1 MTTHNNNTN
10 QNNNTA
16 AQSLFGIR
24 GQVLTYK
31 DNPLLVPAADCY
43 DYYPDGLVVVRD
55 GVIDAVGAYDDI
67 AGRYPGLD
75 RVDTYENAV
84 VMPGFIDCHLHYVQ
98 SPMIGSFGDTLL
110 DWLNR
115 YTFPTESKFRS
126 KEFADEVARVF
137 FRQLLQQLSLIHI

>member
-1 MTTHNNNTN
+1 MTTDNNNIN

-55 GVIDAVGAYDDI
+55 GVIDAVGAYGDVI
-67 AGRYPGLD
+67 GRYPGLD
-75 RVDTYENAV
+75 RVDTYETV
-84 VMPGFIDCHLHYVQ
+84 SYTHL
-98 SPMIGSFGDTLL
+98 TL
-110 DWLNR
+110 
-115 YTFPTESKFRS
+115 PTN
-126 KEFADEVARVF
+126 
-137 FRQLLQQLSLIHI
+137 

>member
-55 GVIDAVGAYDDI
+55 GVIDAVGAYGDVI
-67 AGRYPGLD
+67 GRYPGLD

-84 VMPGFIDCHLHYVQ
+84 VMPGFIDCHLQESSHISSMPRSASQ
-98 SPMIGSFGDTLL
+98 PSSSFAL
-110 DWLNR
+110 
-115 YTFPTESKFRS
+115 
-126 KEFADEVARVF
+126 VA
-137 FRQLLQQLSLIHI
+137 SA